1 MMAMSMCYPATS
13 FRRSAS
19 VIFSRLKN
27 NSKPQSV
34 IWDSG
39 WSRMPRTIKTANDIL
54 MDAVKKYHAAGLLS
68 QAGLDAVLAR

>member
-1 MMAMSMCYPATS
+1 
-13 FRRSAS
+13 
-19 VIFSRLKN
+19 LKN